1 MKKTITAISAFLFSI
16 SLPAAS
22 VNGWDRAIWGMSAT
36 EVKELYSDSGIKKS
50 ERNDQVL
57 VIESKRISEKN
68 FSVTFNFRSGKL
80 SEVSLVMKEAMSAD
94 YQEVVTSISKKY
106 GKTANSDKMTTVW
119 SFPKT
124 VITCKYSDFVGKGML
139 IITYSSQ
146 DDLRP

>member
-36 EVKELYSDSGIKKS
+36 EVKELYSDSGIKES

>member
-1 MKKTITAISAFLFSI
+1 MKKTITGIFVFLFSI
-16 SLPAAS
+16 ALSAAA
-22 VNGWDRAIWGMSAT
+22 VNGWDRTTWGMSAA
-36 EVKELYSDSGIKKS
+36 EVKELYSGSGIKES
-50 ERNDQVL
+50 DRNDQVL
-57 VIESKRISEKN
+57 IIESRKINEKN
-68 FSVTFNFRSGKL
+68 FSVTFNFRSGNL

-94 YQEVVTSISKKY
+94 YQEVVLSLSKKY